1 MQIKLKYFGQIAE
14 IMNSQ
19 ESIIK
24 LNKNE
29 YSLFSIKYKLI
40 SEKPELKNIDFKL
53 ALNSSIVNEDIML
66 NNNDEISFFPPFAGG

>member
-24 LNKNE
+24 LNKKE
-29 YSLFSIKYKLI
+29 SSLFSIKHKLI
-40 SEKPELKNIDFKL
+40 SEQPELKDINFKL

>member
-19 ESIIK
+19 ESILILK
-24 LNKNE
+24 KGKN
-29 YSLFSIKYKLI
+29 SLFSIKDKLI
-40 SEKPELKNIDFKL
+40 SEQPKLKEIDFKL
-53 ALNSSIVNEDIML
+53 ALNASLVNEDIML